1 MPFLQ
6 EGGFIVGERLSEF
19 VVASSGEIVK
29 CDIIVFSKPNCAVER
44 EFAFAFFIF
53 ACELTISLFAIV
65 LSSGSKVACDIA
77 LCLVSV
83 LTEVF
88 QSCVNCHSHLSFQIY
103 FIIYG

>member
-6 EGGFIVGERLSEF
+6 EGGFIVGERLSEV

-53 ACELTISLFAIV
+53 ALV
-65 LSSGSKVACDIA
+65 LSSGTKVACDIA